1 MLLRFSLYGFLKNQ
15 RYFEPFFLLAMLDKL
30 GSFTMVGLL
39 LGFREICINVL
50 EVPTGAIADVAGR
63 RLAMVLSF
71 LAYIGSFVLFALC
84 EPAPL
89 MFAAM
94 FLFSVGEAFRTGTHK
109 AIIFDWLAREGRDD
123 EKTKVYGL
131 TRSWSKLG
139 SAVNV
144 LLAAGIFFAVRDY
157 SWLFLICIVPYV
169 ANIANFLTY
178 PSYLDGRHEEKGSGT
193 FSARSRPSHL
203 GLPAEKVP
211 DPFSEGHKTVART
224 LLDAL
229 RRCVGPGPLR
239 GLIAESMAYEGVYK
253 VAKDYLQPLLQAAAV
268 ATLASAAWL
277 GDDAQ
282 RTAVLVGAVYFV
294 LYVLG
299 SVASRR
305 SHVLADRAGS
315 ERRAALWLWVVTAGA
330 YAAIAG
336 AVALGLPVL
345 AIVAFVALAIFQNLW
360 RPILI
365 TRFTA
370 HADPAQTATI
380 LSIES
385 QAKSLAAAVLAP
397 LLGLAVDAMSGSLK
411 LLPVGL
417 LGAAAGLLMLTAYR
431 RRPEAP
437 SDE

>member
-1 MLLRFSLYGFLKNQ
+1 MLRRFSLYGFLKNQ

-39 LGFREICINVL
+39 MGFREICINVM
-50 EVPTGAIADVAGR
+50 EVPTGAIADVTGR
-63 RLAMVLSF
+63 RRAMVLSF
-71 LAYIGSFVLFALC
+71 VAYIGSFVVFGLC
-84 EPAPL
+84 EQAWL
-89 MFAAM
+89 MFVAM

-109 AIIFDWLAREGRDD
+109 AIIFDWLAHEGRAD

-144 LLAAGIFFAVRDY
+144 VLAAGVFFAVRSY

-169 ANIANFLTY
+169 GNIVNFLTY
-178 PSYLDGRHEEKGSGT
+178 PAYLDGRHE
-193 FSARSRPSHL
+193 
-203 GLPAEKVP
+203 
-211 DPFSEGHKTVART
+211 GHKSVAQVART

-229 RRCVGPGPLR
+229 KRCIRSGPLR
-239 GLIAESMAYEGVYK
+239 GLIAESMAYEGTYK

-277 GDDAQ
+277 GDPDQ
-282 RTAVLVGAVYFV
+282 RTAILIGGVYFV
-294 LYVLG
+294 LYILG
-299 SVASRR
+299 SIASRR

-315 ERRAALWLWVVTAGA
+315 EDRAALWLWVATGAA

-336 AVALGLPVL
+336 GVALGWAPL
-345 AIVAFVALAIFQNLW
+345 AIVAFIALAVLQNFW

-370 HADPAQTATI
+370 HADPAQTATV
-380 LSIES
+380 LSVEN

-397 LLGLAVDAMSGSLK
+397 LLGLAVDAMTGSLQ

-417 LGAAAGLLMLTAYR
+417 VGVAAAGLILAGRYLHG
-431 RRPEAP
+431 RRPPDRSPGPVE
-437 SDE
+437 

>member
-39 LGFREICINVL
+39 MGFREICINVM
-50 EVPTGAIADVAGR
+50 EVPTGAIADVTGR
-63 RLAMVLSF
+63 RRAMVLSF
-71 LAYIGSFVLFALC
+71 VAYIGAFLVFGLC
-84 EPAPL
+84 ERAWL
-89 MFAAM
+89 MFVAM
-94 FLFSVGEAFRTGTHK
+94 LLFSIGEAFRTGTHK
-109 AIIFDWLAREGRDD
+109 AIIFDWLDHEDRAD
-123 EKTKVYGL
+123 EKTKIYGL

-144 LLAAGIFFAVRDY
+144 VFAAGIFFAIRDY

-169 ANIANFLTY
+169 GNIVNFLTY
-178 PSYLDGRHEEKGSGT
+178 PAYLDGRHE
-193 FSARSRPSHL
+193 
-203 GLPAEKVP
+203 
-211 DPFSEGHKTVART
+211 GHKSVGQIART

-229 RRCVGPGPLR
+229 RRCVRSGPLR

-277 GDDAQ
+277 GDGAQ

-315 ERRAALWLWVVTAGA
+315 ERRAAVWLWVVTAAA
-330 YAAIAG
+330 YAAVAAG
-336 AVALGLPVL
+336 VALALPVL
-345 AIVAFVALAIFQNLW
+345 AIAAFVALAVFQNLW

-370 HADPAQTATI
+370 HASPSQTATV

-397 LLGLAVDAMSGSLK
+397 LLGLAVDAMGGDLK

-417 LGAAAGLLMLTAYR
+417 AGAAAALLILATR
-431 RRPEAP
+431 RRIEAP
-437 SDE
+437 SGQ